1 MSSARSLGRPLP
13 WVLVCSVTCAHSA
26 GHASAEFGSPE
37 RPAPPGDRPGPTFRA
52 RGHTIAERPPVAS
65 ARILASLG
73 GEWLAVANPRGL
85 STGAHLKIE
94 VRLERPQCVYL
105 VYRDAKTTERQFP
118 RGNEVF
124 CFDEGVH
131 RIPADHEEG
140 FTLREHAGDE
150 VMILVS
156 SPLVLSDRALN
167 QLVSEGVEGGAAG
180 EVERSGARRLDESK
194 RDLDEREQD
203 DLRARSV
210 ERERRVAGT
219 DGAVTIVVL
228 PLRPG

>member
-1 MSSARSLGRPLP
+1 MSSTRSLGRPLP
-13 WVLVCSVTCAHSA
+13 WVLVCGVACAHSA
-26 GHASAEFGSPE
+26 GQASSELRALE
-37 RPAPPGDRPGPTFRA
+37 RPAPADNRPAPTFRA
-52 RGHTIAERPPVAS
+52 RGHTNAERPQVAS
-65 ARILASLG
+65 ARVLASLG

-94 VRLERPQCVYL
+94 VRLERPQCLYL
-105 VYRDAKTTERQFP
+105 VYRDARTTERQFP

-124 CFDEGVH
+124 CFDEGIH
-131 RIPADHEEG
+131 RIPAAHDEG
-140 FTLREHAGDE
+140 FTLREHAGAE

-156 SPLVLSDRALN
+156 SPLVLSDGALDK
-167 QLVSEGVEGGAAG
+167 LVSERVDGVAAG
-180 EVERSGARRLDESK
+180 AVERSGARLPDESR